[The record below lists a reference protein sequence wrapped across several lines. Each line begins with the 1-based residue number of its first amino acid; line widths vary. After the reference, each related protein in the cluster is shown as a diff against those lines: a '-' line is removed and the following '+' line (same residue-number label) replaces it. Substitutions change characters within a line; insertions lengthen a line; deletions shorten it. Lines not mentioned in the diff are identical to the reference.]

1 VNVFH
6 PDFASGLVQWRALR
20 HHGPHAKVCN
30 ANGSLWTFF
39 FLKLSEVEVND
50 WLKVMNSHQ
59 NLGILRSVNNYGNSP
74 YTLYVNGRD
83 KLPIDS
89 YGPEVLPLL
98 PITLKMP

>member
-1 VNVFH
+1 MSFIQILLL
-6 PDFASGLVQWRALR
+6 ASSNGVPSAIMALTQR
-20 HHGPHAKVCN
+20 SAMPMAACGN
-30 ANGSLWTFF
+30 FF

-74 YTLYVNGRD
+74 YFNGRY